1 MNRPNLSVVM
11 PVWNGEIYLREAM
24 ESILAQ
30 TFRDFEFLIVDDGS
44 TDTTPDILAEYA
56 IKDPRIRIIRLKHG
70 GIVRALNLGVAE
82 ARADWIARMD
92 CDDISHPTR
101 MERQWHAIQRSPGA
115 VFCHCHTHI
124 IGDPGLVTH
133 AGHFIRTKALLAL
146 RLCFQCPIV
155 HPTVIF
161 HKATF
166 LECGGYDESEEY
178 AEDYGL
184 WGRLLMK
191 GELAGVAEP
200 LLDFRVHRA
209 SVSKQMS
216 REQQRITEGVALRH
230 FKCFMNLDEESAARA
245 YQVFRMDRCR
255 RPVIELFWFL
265 ACCLPRMRWQSVEM
279 WVWAARFTSRRL
291 FQVALHWRKG

>member
-1 MNRPNLSVVM
+1 M

-56 IKDPRIRIIRLKHG
+56 IKDPRIRIIRLEHG

-92 CDDISHPTR
+92 CDDISQPTR
-101 MERQWHAIQRSPGA
+101 LERQWHAIQRSPGA
-115 VFCHCHTHI
+115 VFCNCHTRI

-155 HPTVIF
+155 HPTVMF
-161 HKATF
+161 HKPTF
-166 LECGGYDESEEY
+166 LECGGYDTSEEY
-178 AEDYGL
+178 AEDFGL
-184 WGRLLMK
+184 WGRFLIK
-191 GELAGVAEP
+191 GEVVGVAEP

-216 REQQRITEGVALRH
+216 REQQRITEGVTLRH
-230 FKCFMNLDEESAARA
+230 CRWFMDLDDESAARA
-245 YQVFRMDRCR
+245 YRVFRMDLCR
-255 RPVIELFWFL
+255 RPVIELLWFL

-291 FQVALHWRKG
+291 LQVAFHGGETQLRSYTPK